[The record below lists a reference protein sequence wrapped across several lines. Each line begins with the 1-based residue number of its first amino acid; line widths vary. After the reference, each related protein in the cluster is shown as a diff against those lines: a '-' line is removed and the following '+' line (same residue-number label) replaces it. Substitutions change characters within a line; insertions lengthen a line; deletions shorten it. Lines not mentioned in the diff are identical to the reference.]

1 MATSRGNFPRRATAV
16 DELTR
21 RDHHYLE
28 QDDRCVFIG
37 EYTAR
42 AGYQHSETNQL
53 ILNLKKGMDRRDKRD
68 WRYKGMAIR
77 QAGRTFAAVLN
88 ERSLDQFTFVPIPPS
103 KARGD
108 PEYDDRMVQVVGA
121 IRPERPVDAR
131 ELIVQSVSTE
141 AAHGSARRLRP
152 EQLAD
157 IYRVDESVAA
167 PTPAALVVVDDVLT
181 TGAHFKA
188 AQSVLV
194 ERFPGVPVFGLF
206 VARRVPEEVD
216 FDPVL
221 D

>member
-21 RDHHYLE
+21 PDHYYLE
-28 QDDRCVFIG
+28 EDDRCVFIG

-53 ILNLKKGMDRRDKRD
+53 VLNLKKGMDRRDKRD

-88 ERSLDQFTFVPIPPS
+88 ERSLDEYTFVPMPPS
-103 KARGD
+103 KVRGD

-121 IRPERPVDAR
+121 IRPERPVDVR

-141 AAHGSARRLRP
+141 AVHGSTRRLRP
-152 EQLAD
+152 EQLVE
-157 IYRVDESVAA
+157 IYRVDERVAE
-167 PTPAALVVVDDVLT
+167 PTPTALVLVDDVLT

-188 AQSVLV
+188 AQAVLV
-194 ERFPGVPVFGLF
+194 DRFPEVSVFGLF
-206 VARRVPEEVD
+206 VSRRVPEEVD